1 MDVFGKK
8 YKLRMLAE
16 SASSFHQSFKYSQW
30 WCFVF
35 KKKFFFYIVLYSWEL
50 HISFKMDTEKVLYQ
64 KIIGK
69 SYIVKL
75 YCQIQYI
82 IFCAPNHPFEG
93 YKFRIIVQEN
103 IFAAI
108 LHLKGIK
115 WKFMFSWRLLSWP
128 VLEIAKVHYI

>member
-35 KKKFFFYIVLYSWEL
+35 KKKFFFYIVPYSWEL

-82 IFCAPNHPFEG
+82 IFLCTKPSFW
-93 YKFRIIVQEN
+93 RVQIQN
-103 IFAAI
+103 YCTGKHFCSDTSF
-108 LHLKGIK
+108 KRNK
-115 WKFMFSWRLLSWP
+115 
-128 VLEIAKVHYI
+128 VKVHVFLKVTKLTCFGNS